1 MARPSRYALSAAVAG
16 ACLTLCACGA
26 GSAPAAGGS
35 PSATVNAAGG
45 GSSAKFCGDA
55 TSFMRHIPSAP
66 SGKHISQATA
76 RANLHRVLQQTI
88 KGFSG
93 LEAEAPAKLHAPLK
107 KIIRIYRSD
116 EKAVKAGKSLA
127 SISQAMVRGNASGS
141 VAFQKVLKYIGHDC
155 QS

>member
-1 MARPSRYALSAAVAG
+1 MARRSRYALTAAVAG

-35 PSATVNAAGG
+35 PSATMNAAGG
-45 GSSAKFCGDA
+45 ASSAKFCSDA
-55 TSFMRHIPSAP
+55 TTFMRHIPSAP
-66 SGKHISQATA
+66 SGKHVSQATA

-88 KGFSG
+88 KGFTG

-107 KIIRIYRSD
+107 KIIHIYKAD
-116 EKAVKAGKSLA
+116 EKAVRNGKSLA
-127 SISQAMVRGNASGS
+127 DISQAMVRGNASGS
-141 VAFQKVLKYIGHDC
+141 IAFQKVLKYIGHDC